1 MKEPSDKAFVL
12 AESFLEYSGR
22 GLTRSDML
30 RELAELVDENNTE
43 LLEAIHEMLYQVE
56 HGTANIRPD
65 CLSRLHRTLTEYLP
79 VRTGQDAQGD
89 LFPPTIES
97 KD

>member
-12 AESFLEYSGR
+12 AENFLEYSGR

-30 RELAELVDENNTE
+30 RELAELADENNAK
-43 LLEAIHEMLYQVE
+43 LLEAINEMLHEVE
-56 HGTANIRPD
+56 RGNSNIRPE

-89 LFPPTIES
+89 LFPPPIES